1 MRLLSIVGLKDAGKT
16 TLVVAL
22 AREFQRRKLSVAT
35 IKHASHPVDVDRDGT
50 DSWRHLHE
58 GQADGVL
65 VASPSLRVLFEPRP
79 DDTGPEALARRYF
92 ADRDL
97 VLVEGF
103 KKAPIPKV
111 EVYRKAAGPAPL
123 YQSAEHPEHW
133 IAVASDVPLSEVRCP
148 VLRFSDTM
156 WLQLLA
162 SYVWEG
168 AKQVEG

>member
-22 AREFQRRKLSVAT
+22 AREFQRRKLRVAT
-35 IKHASHPVDVDRDGT
+35 IKHASHPVDIDRQGT
-50 DSWRHLHE
+50 DSWRHFHE
-58 GQADGVL
+58 GQADAVL
-65 VASPSLRVLFEPRP
+65 VASPSLRVVLERRD

-111 EVYRKAAGPAPL
+111 EVYRKTTGPAPL
-123 YQSAEHPEHW
+123 YASAERPELW
-133 IAVASDVPLSEVRCP
+133 VAIASDVAVPGAKCP

-168 AKQVEG
+168 AKLVED